1 MLDKDR
7 GLYVAHSENGPLSL
21 VGKMINRHGLIAG
34 ATGTGKT
41 VTLQVMAETFSQAGI
56 PCFMAD
62 MKGDLSGISQTG
74 KLSGFIEKRLPEFG
88 IENPQFQPCPVRFFD
103 VYGEQGHPMRSTIS
117 RMGPEMLGRLMEL
130 NETQTGVLN
139 IVFRIA
145 DDNGLLLI
153 DLKDLRAML
162 NFVGQNAAEYTTKY
176 GNVTSASV
184 GAIQRALLALENQGA
199 DKFFGEPDFDI
210 YDLLQCE
217 GGKGIMNVLAADRLM
232 LQPKLYSTFLLWLLS
247 ELYATLPE
255 VGDMDL
261 PKLVF
266 FFDEAHMLFEGT
278 SKALTDKIEQ
288 VIRLIRSKGVGIYF
302 ITQSPTDIPSN
313 ILGQL
318 GNRVQHALRA
328 YSPQDQKAVKV
339 AADTFRPNPAFKTY
353 DTLLELGT
361 GEALVSF
368 LDEKGTPSIVE
379 RAKIL
384 FPLSQIGAITEDQR
398 ADLIK
403 RSRLYGRYDHVV
415 DRESAYEIIT
425 AATLEAER
433 QKAEIEAA
441 EEAERQAAAEAK
453 EAARAAKEQEKLE
466 KEKAKKAKN
475 SIASKVLKS
484 VITAV
489 TGVAAAAAADAITGK
504 KSSSK
509 TSTTKKAVTKAT
521 KSATS
526 TLTRE
531 LTRGLVP
538 EGVHIVQGHV
548 GEFAAAAEGFGLD
561 VVEAAAE
568 LFAGAAQG
576 GFRVHAIE
584 AGGIDDGE
592 QQVSEFSFDV
602 VLAAFCAGFR
612 HFRTLFRHFSPD
624 VFFLLPVKTAA
635 AGLFLHGK
643 GLQNGGHGLGD
654 AAHDG
659 FVAILFLGF
668 HQFPGIGD
676 FLGRRRFASFG
687 TEDMRMAEHH
697 LVAYFVNAVG
707 NVKRPFFLPDAC
719 IEDHVVQQVA
729 NLLGRSLAV
738 SLQDGVAEFID
749 FLFRHGTDG
758 IHGLG
763 GVPGAFYAKSVH
775 DIQQSAK
782 GGQLF
787 FPSMHSIHFRGANIQ
802 RISLSLSLKCSNYPI
817 SVPWRP
823 YVPYG
828 AETMSTSPALP
839 VSRKSLSR
847 LSASAPEN
855 SPACTSITSTPKAR
869 PLTARLRLPDRS
881 WTRAFSSGPICAR
894 RSGREWP
901 IIFRPTCLKHS

>member
-1 MLDKDR
+1 MLDTQR
-7 GLYVAHSENGPLSL
+7 GLYVAHSSNGPISL
-21 VGKMINRHGLIAG
+21 QGKMACRHGLIAG

-41 VTLQVMAETFSQAGI
+41 VTLQVIAETFCQAGV

-62 MKGDLSGISQTG
+62 MKGDLSGISQAG

-88 IENPQFQPCPVRFFD
+88 IENPQFQSCPVRFFD

-117 RMGPEMLGRLMEL
+117 RMGPDMLGRLMDL

-139 IVFRIA
+139 IVFKIA

-217 GGKGIMNVLAADRLM
+217 GGKGIMNVLAADKLM

-255 VGDMDL
+255 VGEMDL

-266 FFDEAHMLFEGT
+266 FFDEAHMLFEGKAHMLFEGT

-368 LDEKGTPSIVE
+368 LDEKGTPAIVE

-384 FPLSQIGAITEDQR
+384 FPLSQIGAITPEQR
-398 ADLIK
+398 TELIN
-403 RSRLYGRYDHVV
+403 RSRLYGRYDHPI

-425 AATLEAER
+425 AATEEAER

-441 EEAERQAAAEAK
+441 AEAEKQAAIQAK
-453 EAARAAKEQEKLE
+453 EDARAAKEAEKE
-466 KEKAKKAKN
+466 AKEKAKKAKN

-484 VITAV
+484 VLTAV
-489 TGVAAAAAADAITGK
+489 TGVAAAAAADAVTSKVTGTKK
-504 KSSSK
+504 KST
-509 TSTTKKAVTKAT
+509 TSTGSKMVNKAT
-521 KSATS
+521 KSAT
-526 TLTRE
+526 TTITRE
-531 LTRGLVP
+531 LTRS
-538 EGVHIVQGHV
+538 I
-548 GEFAAAAEGFGLD
+548 
-561 VVEAAAE
+561 
-568 LFAGAAQG
+568 
-576 GFRVHAIE
+576 
-584 AGGIDDGE
+584 
-592 QQVSEFSFDV
+592 
-602 VLAAFCAGFR
+602 
-612 HFRTLFRHFSPD
+612 
-624 VFFLLPVKTAA
+624 
-635 AGLFLHGK
+635 
-643 GLQNGGHGLGD
+643 LG
-654 AAHDG
+654 
-659 FVAILFLGF
+659 
-668 HQFPGIGD
+668 
-676 FLGRRRFASFG
+676 
-687 TEDMRMAEHH
+687 
-697 LVAYFVNAVG
+697 
-707 NVKRPFFLPDAC
+707 
-719 IEDHVVQQVA
+719 
-729 NLLGRSLAV
+729 NL
-738 SLQDGVAEFID
+738 I
-749 FLFRHGTDG
+749 
-758 IHGLG
+758 
-763 GVPGAFYAKSVH
+763 K
-775 DIQQSAK
+775 
-782 GGQLF
+782 
-787 FPSMHSIHFRGANIQ
+787 
-802 RISLSLSLKCSNYPI
+802 
-817 SVPWRP
+817 
-823 YVPYG
+823 
-828 AETMSTSPALP
+828 
-839 VSRKSLSR
+839 
-847 LSASAPEN
+847 
-855 SPACTSITSTPKAR
+855 
-869 PLTARLRLPDRS
+869 
-881 WTRAFSSGPICAR
+881 
-894 RSGREWP
+894 
-901 IIFRPTCLKHS
+901 